1 MKYNNILLLLLMLL
15 LIIIS
20 IFIIVINIFSNLKN
34 KDYFILLFVISFIT
48 ISVFY
53 IINIMGLFK
62 IPYIEDFSLLVGGSN
77 CHGYLV
83 VSPDNP
89 NIKTTY
95 DTLKS
100 DKIGDI
106 IGNYHTDYTCED
118 NFSNGITGG
127 KYSSGKFN
135 TYDINAGEM
144 LLAYMCINKSP
155 RDLKKDLKDIYTSEV
170 KSFVLLS
177 KDNSKKYNGE
187 FSNGGHEE
195 LIAHIAAEI
204 SKELEPNKL
213 KVDGPVYIC
222 LSQAPYIY
230 EKNKNLTINFAI
242 TKHGKS
248 CHENEIEC
256 RRHLYL
262 EYLLIYPNKYNILQ
276 ERKVSEFIGIIKKL
290 KSESTLCWLNCNV
303 DKDYG
308 CGCLSYD
315 GEKNPGINYKSKCTP
330 SDSETETVREGI
342 KDYSIIYFIN
352 PYAKNRSDI
361 ISGWYM

>member
-1 MKYNNILLLLLMLL
+1 MKYNNILLLLLLLL

-20 IFIIVINIFSNLKN
+20 IFIIVINIFSNIKTKEYYL
-34 KDYFILLFVISFIT
+34 LLFAISFIT
-48 ISVFY
+48 ISIFY
-53 IINIMGLFK
+53 IINVMGLFK

-77 CHGYLV
+77 CSDYLI
-83 VSPDNP
+83 VSPTHP
-89 NIKTTY
+89 NIQTTY

-100 DKIGDI
+100 DNIGKI

-127 KYSSGKFN
+127 RYSSGKFN
-135 TYDINAGEM
+135 TYDINTGEM

-155 RDLKKDLKDIYTSEV
+155 RDLKKDLKKIYTSEV

-177 KDNSKKYNGE
+177 KDNTKKYNGN
-187 FSNGGHEE
+187 FNSGSQEE
-195 LIAHIAAEI
+195 LMADIATEI
-204 SKELEPNKL
+204 RKEVEPNRV
-213 KVDGPVYIC
+213 KVAGPVYIC

-230 EKNKNLTINFAI
+230 EKNANLTINFAI

-248 CHENEIEC
+248 CHENEVEC
-256 RRHLYL
+256 KRHLYL
-262 EYLLIYPNKYNILQ
+262 EYLLIYPNKNNSVNQ
-276 ERKVSEFIGIIKKL
+276 PKVKMFIDIIKKL
-290 KSESTLCWLNCNV
+290 KSNSPLCWLNCNI

-315 GEKNPGINYKSKCTP
+315 GAGNEGVNYKSACTP
-330 SDSETETVREGI
+330 SDTEKEIRDGI

-352 PYAKNRSDI
+352 PYMKNRTDLI
-361 ISGWYM
+361 GGWYV

>member
-1 MKYNNILLLLLMLL
+1 MKYNNILLLLLLLL

-20 IFIIVINIFSNLKN
+20 IFIIVINIFSKVKT
-34 KDYFILLFVISFIT
+34 KDYLILLLVITFIT

-62 IPYIEDFSLLVGGSN
+62 IPYIEDFSILVGGSN
-77 CHGYLV
+77 CSGYLI
-83 VSPDNP
+83 VSPPNP
-89 NIKTTY
+89 SNKSTY
-95 DTLKS
+95 DALKK
-100 DKIGDI
+100 DDIGKI

-118 NFSNGITGG
+118 NFSNGIKSG
-127 KYSSGKFN
+127 KYSSGKLN
-135 TYDINAGEM
+135 TYDINTGEM

-155 RDLKKDLKDIYTSEV
+155 RDLKKDLINIYTSDV

-177 KDNSKKYNGE
+177 KDFTKEYTGE
-187 FSNGGHEE
+187 FTSGGHNE
-195 LIAHIAAEI
+195 LMTHIAMEI
-204 SKELEPNKL
+204 RKELEPNQV

-230 EKNKNLTINFAI
+230 EKNKNVTINFSI
-242 TKHGKS
+242 TKHGNS

-256 RRHLYL
+256 NKHLYL
-262 EYLLIYPNKYNILQ
+262 EYLLIYPNKYNVTN
-276 ERKVSEFIGIIKKL
+276 ERKVDEFIGIIKKL
-290 KSESTLCWLNCNV
+290 KSNSTLCWLNCNT

-315 GEKNPGINYKSKCTP
+315 GEKNPGVNYHSTCTP
-330 SDSETETVREGI
+330 SDSETATVREGI
-342 KDYSIIYFIN
+342 TDYSIIYFIN
-352 PYAKNRSDI
+352 PYTKNRSDV